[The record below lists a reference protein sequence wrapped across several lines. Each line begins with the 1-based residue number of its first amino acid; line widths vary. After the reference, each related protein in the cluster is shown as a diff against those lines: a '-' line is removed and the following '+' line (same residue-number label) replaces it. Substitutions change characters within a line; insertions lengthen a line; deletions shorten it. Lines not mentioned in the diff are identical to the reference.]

1 MYEVR
6 MRYLGALLAVSVSI
20 AVAQEFRA
28 TISGEV
34 TDPSGAAVDGA
45 KVTAIS
51 LERNVLYDATSN
63 SAGRLQYPL
72 PAARA
77 IHDCGREGGLQEI
90 CAGSGVA
97 GSLRQSRHRYQARS
111 RSRLGQRDGIRRRVT
126 APDRKRHEASSPG
139 KSRFGKRPV
148 RRPQS
153 VRAAVR
159 RAGCGQG
166 EHLLGV

>member
-1 MYEVR
+1 

-63 SAGRLQYPL
+63 SAGRYNIPFLLPGQYTIAAEKAGFKKQVITDIFL
-72 PAARA
+72 EVAQTQNVPAVLHVGA
-77 IHDCGREGGLQEI
+77 
-90 CAGSGVA
+90 VA
-97 GSLRQSRHRYQARS
+97 ES
-111 RSRLGQRDGIRRRVT
+111 V
-126 APDRKRHEASSPG
+126 E
-139 KSRFGKRPV
+139 
-148 RRPQS
+148 
-153 VRAAVR
+153 VRASTDFGLAFHG
-159 RAGCGQG
+159 A
-166 EHLLGV
+166 

>member
-51 LERNVLYDATSN
+51 LGRNVLYDATSN
-63 SAGRLQYPL
+63 SAGRYNIPFLLPGQYTI
-72 PAARA
+72 AA
-77 IHDCGREGGLQEI
+77 EK
-90 CAGSGVA
+90 AGF
-97 GSLRQSRHRYQARS
+97 
-111 RSRLGQRDGIRRRVT
+111 
-126 APDRKRHEASSPG
+126 K
-139 KSRFGKRPV
+139 K
-148 RRPQS
+148 S
-153 VRAAVR
+153 VREAVSLV
-159 RAGCGQG
+159 ASDK
-166 EHLLGV
+166 LAIDIKLDLGAVSDSVTVSGAVS